1 MHLWKKYGHWL
12 LLLLWLIL
20 LTPFFLFSYQ
30 TFFNFLIAKLG
41 IENHREAF
49 AGVFS
54 PAVFIRLKLSLAGLF
69 GLSLLLYGIILK
81 NSEKY
86 SEIKSKI
93 LKSLNFPLWLK
104 THFLALAKI
113 ERIGVLALLVLVVI
127 HRMFLAASTGVI
139 YDEAYTWLAFTS
151 KNPLVAACFYP
162 TSNNHI
168 LFSHLTQITK
178 FLPFDI
184 LTNLRLG
191 ALLPNLVSIITLFF
205 CLRIRFSN
213 TTTWISILV
222 FAFSFPL
229 IYYGFVARGYS
240 LLLFFFIIGFFST
253 LTLLNNPQNIGA
265 WVRLIISSA
274 LGFYTIP
281 VYLYP
286 FVSLYGFLA
295 IHFFITAQ
303 YKPVL
308 NAIISGII
316 TIVITCLLYLPV
328 FAISGTDAV
337 LNNKFVQSL
346 TFAQVFSGLQNHWI
360 NSLRFLSGYQSV
372 WLAIVA
378 LGALLVFSIYLTFKE
393 SKIFSLS
400 LFCLLIAPLLMILHR
415 IIPVERTWIYLMI
428 PLIYLLAN
436 ALQSFKNYAFLGYI
450 CLFVPLFAHFQLRT
464 QMLWYDKACMEDAL
478 QGEYFTKYFHVKKV
492 TVSSSTR
499 MNAYLKFNRVLK
511 SEDWTIQNS
520 INTTSNEGE
529 YIIQYLADKEIDNIP
544 TGYKPVVNYEGYRLL
559 QYQP

>member
-1 MHLWKKYGHWL
+1 MHFIKKYGHWL

-20 LTPFFLFSYQ
+20 LTPFFLFSYP
-30 TFFNFLIAKLG
+30 TFFNFLLTKLG

-49 AGVFS
+49 ATVFS
-54 PAVFIRLKLSLAGLF
+54 PAVFTRLKLSLAGIF
-69 GLSLLLYGIILK
+69 CLSLLLYGLIFK
-81 NSEKY
+81 NKEKY
-86 SEIKSKI
+86 SVLKRKI
-93 LKSLNFPLWLK
+93 LKSLNFLFWFK

-113 ERIGVLALLVLVVI
+113 ERIAVLVLLVLVII

-168 LFSHLTQITK
+168 LFSHVTQITK

-184 LTNLRLG
+184 LTNLRLS
-191 ALLPNLVSIITLFF
+191 ALLPNLLTIATLFF
-205 CLRIRFSN
+205 CLRARFSS
-213 TTTWISILV
+213 TISWISILV
-222 FAFSFPL
+222 FGFSFPL

-253 LTLLNNPQNIGA
+253 LTLRNNPKNKGA

-295 IHFFITAQ
+295 LFFLIKAQ
-303 YKPVL
+303 YKAVL
-308 NAIISGII
+308 NTIISGTI
-316 TIVITCLLYLPV
+316 TLVLTSLLYLPV

-346 TFAQVFSGLQNHWI
+346 TFAQVSSGLTDHWVS
-360 NSLRFLSGYQSV
+360 SLRFFSGYPNV
-372 WLAIVA
+372 WVSIACIGLILCVNIYQGVRDKKIGNLA
-378 LGALLVFSIYLTFKE
+378 
-393 SKIFSLS
+393 
-400 LFCLLIAPLLMILHR
+400 LFCLLAAPVLMLLHR

-436 ALQSFKNYAFLGYI
+436 ALQSFKNYTFLGYI
-450 CLFVPLFAHFQLRT
+450 CLLVPIIAHFQFRSH
-464 QMLWYDKACMEDAL
+464 MHWYDKACMEDAS
-478 QGEYFTKYFHVKKV
+478 QGEYFSDYLHAKKV
-492 TVSSSTR
+492 NVTTSTR
-499 MNAYLKFNRVLK
+499 MNAYLKFNCLLK

-529 YIIQYLADKEIDNIP
+529 YLIQYLADNEPDSIP
-544 TGYKPVVNYEGYRLL
+544 TGYKPIVNYEGYRLL
-559 QYQP
+559 QYR

>member
-1 MHLWKKYGHWL
+1 MHLWKKYRHWL

-20 LTPFFLFSYQ
+20 LAPFFIFQYQ
-30 TFFNFLIAKLG
+30 TFFDFLITKLG

-49 AGVFS
+49 AKVFS

-69 GLSLLLYGIILK
+69 CLSLLLYGIILK
-81 NSEKY
+81 NREKY
-86 SEIKSKI
+86 SELKSKI
-93 LKSLNFPLWLK
+93 LKSLNFPSWLK
-104 THFLALAKI
+104 THFLALGKI
-113 ERIGVLALLVLVVI
+113 ERIGVLALLVLVII

-184 LTNLRLG
+184 LTNLRLT
-191 ALLPNLVSIITLFF
+191 ALLPNLLSTVTLFF
-205 CLRIRFSN
+205 CLRIRFSP
-213 TTTWISILV
+213 TTTWISVLV

-253 LTLLNNPQNIGA
+253 LTLLNNPQNTGA

-295 IHFFITAQ
+295 IYFLSKAQ

-308 NAIISGII
+308 NTIISGI
-316 TIVITCLLYLPV
+316 TTLVLTSMLYLPV

-346 TFAQVFSGLQNHWI
+346 TITQVLSGLQDHWVS
-360 NSLRFLSGYQSV
+360 SLRFLSGYQSV
-372 WLAIVA
+372 WAPLVL
-378 LGALLVFSIYLTFKE
+378 LGSLLLLSIYLSFKE
-393 SKIFSLS
+393 NKNLSLS
-400 LFCLLIAPLLMILHR
+400 LFCLLMAPLLMILHR

-428 PLIYLLAN
+428 PLIWLLAN
-436 ALQSFKNYAFLGYI
+436 AWQSFKNYAFLGYM
-450 CLFVPLFAHFQLRT
+450 CLLVPFMALFQIRSH
-464 QMLWYDKACMEDAL
+464 MLWYDKACMEDAL
-478 QGEYFTKYFHVKKV
+478 QGEYFTEYFHAKKV
-492 TVSSSTR
+492 SITTSTR

-511 SEDWTIQNS
+511 SEEWNIENS
-520 INTTSNEGE
+520 INTTSNEEE
-529 YIIQYLADKEIDNIP
+529 YLIQYLTDNEPDSIP
-544 TGYKPVVNYEGYRLL
+544 TGFKPVLDYEGYRLL
-559 QYQP
+559 NYQP

>member
-81 NSEKY
+81 NREKY

-151 KNPLVAACFYP
+151 KNPLVAGCFYP

-213 TTTWISILV
+213 TTTWISILI

-240 LLLFFFIIGFFST
+240 LLLFFFIISFFST
-253 LTLLNNPQNIGA
+253 LTLLNNPQNTGA
-265 WVRLIISSA
+265 WVRHIISSA

-286 FVSLYGFLA
+286 IVSLYGFLA

-308 NAIISGII
+308 NTIISGII
-316 TIVITCLLYLPV
+316 TMVITCLLYLPV

-346 TFAQVFSGLQNHWI
+346 TFAQVSSGLQNHWI
-360 NSLRFLSGYQSV
+360 SSLRFLSGYQSV
-372 WLAIVA
+372 WLPLII
-378 LGALLVFSIYLTFKE
+378 LGALLFFSLYLSIKE
-393 SKIFSLS
+393 RKILRLS
-400 LFCLLIAPLLMILHR
+400 LFCLLIAPLLMILHH

-450 CLFVPLFAHFQLRT
+450 CLLVPLIAHFQLRSH
-464 QMLWYDKACMEDAL
+464 MLWYDKACIEDAL
-478 QGEYFTKYFHVKKV
+478 QGEYFTEYFHAKKV

-511 SEDWTIQNS
+511 SEEWNIQNS
-520 INTTSNEGE
+520 INTTSNESE
-529 YIIQYLADKEIDNIP
+529 YLIQYLADKEIDSIP
-544 TGYKPVVNYEGYRLL
+544 KGYKPVLNYEGYRLL

>member
-1 MHLWKKYGHWL
+1 MHFFKKYGHWL
-12 LLLLWLIL
+12 LLLLWLIFL
-20 LTPFFLFSYQ
+20 APFFLFQYQ
-30 TFFNFLIAKLG
+30 NFFEFLITELG
-41 IENHREAF
+41 IQNHREAF
-49 AGVFS
+49 ATVFT
-54 PAVFIRLKLSLAGLF
+54 PAVFTRLKLSLAGLF
-69 GLSLLLYGIILK
+69 CLSLFLYGIVLK
-81 NSEKY
+81 NRVKY
-86 SEIKSKI
+86 SELKSKI

-104 THFLALAKI
+104 THFLALGKI
-113 ERIGVLALLVLVVI
+113 EKFGVLALLLLVII
-127 HRMFLAASTGVI
+127 HRMFLAASTGII

-151 KNPLVAACFYP
+151 KNPFVAACFYP

-178 FLPFDI
+178 FLPFDV
-184 LTNLRLG
+184 LTNLRVT
-191 ALLPNLVSIITLFF
+191 ALLPNLLSIVTLLF
-205 CLRIRFSN
+205 CLRIRFSL

-253 LTLLNNPQNIGA
+253 LSLCEKPQNTGA

-286 FVSLYGFLA
+286 FVSLFGFLA
-295 IHFFITAQ
+295 IYFLSKAQ
-303 YKPVL
+303 YKPLL
-308 NAIISGII
+308 NTIISGI
-316 TIVITCLLYLPV
+316 TTLVLTSLLYLPV

-346 TFAQVFSGLQNHWI
+346 TFAQVTSGLQDHWMS
-360 NSLRFLSGYQSV
+360 SLRFLSGFQSV
-372 WLAIVA
+372 WVPLVV
-378 LGALLVFSIYLTFKE
+378 LGALL
-393 SKIFSLS
+393 IFSLYLSIKERKILRLS
-400 LFCLLIAPLLMILHR
+400 LFCLLLAPLLMILHR
-415 IIPVERTWIYLMI
+415 LIPVERTWIYLMI

-450 CLFVPLFAHFQLRT
+450 CLIVPFMALFQIRYH
-464 QMLWYDKACMEDAL
+464 MHWYDKACMEDAS
-478 QGEYFTKYFHVKKV
+478 QGEYFTEYFQAKKV
-492 TVSSSTR
+492 SITTSTR
-499 MNAYLKFNRVLK
+499 MNAYLKFNRILK

-520 INTTSNEGE
+520 MDPISTKEE
-529 YIIQYLADKEIDNIP
+529 YLIQYLTDNEPDSIP
-544 TGYKPVVNYEGYRLL
+544 RGYKPVVNYEGYRLL